1 MVWDESSGFIPDL
14 GISKQEWLMVLPASM
29 RLRGHRCFNRLHR
42 SSKRH
47 HGTLMVLRV
56 AAGDSN
62 LLRRELRGNQER
74 TCRCALVISNKVSKR
89 SVKRNRL
96 RRLLHDHLRR
106 RFEQRNDLAGRWLLI
121 SLRPEAAEAEP
132 TQLLEECDSLL
143 RIAGLDP

>member
-1 MVWDESSGFIPDL
+1 
-14 GISKQEWLMVLPASM
+14 
-29 RLRGHRCFNRLHR
+29 
-42 SSKRH
+42 
-47 HGTLMVLRV
+47 MVLRV
-56 AAGDSN
+56 ASGDSN
-62 LLRRELRGNQER
+62 LLRKELRGIQER

-106 RFEQRNDLAGRWLLI
+106 SFEQRSDLAGRWLLI

-143 RIAGLDP
+143 RNAGLEP

>member
-1 MVWDESSGFIPDL
+1 
-14 GISKQEWLMVLPASM
+14 MVLPASM

-42 SSKRH
+42 SSKRQ

-56 AAGDSN
+56 AEGDSN
-62 LLRRELRGNQER
+62 LLRRELRGIQER
-74 TCRCALVISNKVSKR
+74 TCRCGLVISNKVSKR

-121 SLRPEAAEAEP
+121 SLRQEAGEAEP

-143 RIAGLDP
+143 RSAGLDP

>member
-1 MVWDESSGFIPDL
+1 MNPEDSSHTVIL
-14 GISKQEWLMVLPASM
+14 KQDWLMVLPASM

-42 SSKRH
+42 SSKRQ

-62 LLRRELRGNQER
+62 LLRRELRGIQER

-143 RIAGLDP
+143 RSAGLDP

>member
-1 MVWDESSGFIPDL
+1 
-14 GISKQEWLMVLPASM
+14 MVLPASM

-42 SSKRH
+42 SSKRQL
-47 HGTLMVLRV
+47 GTLMVLRV

-62 LLRRELRGNQER
+62 LLRRELRGIQER

-106 RFEQRNDLAGRWLLI
+106 RFEQRKDLAGRWLLI
-121 SLRPEAAEAEP
+121 SIRPEAAEAEP

-143 RIAGLDP
+143 RCAGLDP

>member
-1 MVWDESSGFIPDL
+1 
-14 GISKQEWLMVLPASM
+14 MVLPASM

-42 SSKRH
+42 SSTRQ

-56 AAGDSN
+56 AASDSN
-62 LLRRELRGNQER
+62 LLRREMRGIQER

-106 RFEQRNDLAGRWLLI
+106 RFEQRNDLAGQWLLI

-132 TQLLEECDSLL
+132 TKLLEECDSLL
-143 RIAGLDP
+143 RSAGLDP

>member
-1 MVWDESSGFIPDL
+1 
-14 GISKQEWLMVLPASM
+14 
-29 RLRGHRCFNRLHR
+29 
-42 SSKRH
+42 
-47 HGTLMVLRV
+47 MVLRV
-56 AAGDSN
+56 AEGDSN
-62 LLRRELRGNQER
+62 LLRRELRGIQER

-96 RRLLHDHLRR
+96 RRLLHDHLRL

-143 RIAGLDP
+143 RSAGLDP

>member
-1 MVWDESSGFIPDL
+1 
-14 GISKQEWLMVLPASM
+14 MVLPASM

-42 SSKRH
+42 YSKRQ

-62 LLRRELRGNQER
+62 LLRRELRGIEEK

-89 SVKRNRL
+89 AVKRNRL

-106 RFEQRNDLAGRWLLI
+106 HFERRNDLAGQWLLL
-121 SLRPEAAEAEP
+121 SLRPEAAQAEP

-143 RIAGLDP
+143 RSAGLDP

>member
-1 MVWDESSGFIPDL
+1 
-14 GISKQEWLMVLPASM
+14 MVLPASM
-29 RLRGHRCFNRLHR
+29 RLRGHRCFNHLHR
-42 SSKRH
+42 SCKRQ

-62 LLRRELRGNQER
+62 LLRRELRGFQER

-106 RFEQRNDLAGRWLLI
+106 CFEQRKDLAGRWLLI

-143 RIAGLDP
+143 RSAGLDP

>member
-1 MVWDESSGFIPDL
+1 
-14 GISKQEWLMVLPASM
+14 MVLPATM

-42 SSKRH
+42 SSKRQD
-47 HGTLMVLRV
+47 GTLMVLRV

-62 LLRRELRGNQER
+62 LLRRELRRIEEK

-89 SVKRNRL
+89 AVMRNRL

-106 RFEQRNDLAGRWLLI
+106 HFERRNDLTGQWLLL

-143 RIAGLDP
+143 RRAGLDL

>member
-1 MVWDESSGFIPDL
+1 
-14 GISKQEWLMVLPASM
+14 MVLPASM
-29 RLRGHRCFNRLHR
+29 RLRGHRCFNRLQR
-42 SSKRH
+42 SSKRQ

-62 LLRRELRGNQER
+62 LLRRELRGIQER

-96 RRLLHDHLRR
+96 RRLLHDHLRQ

-143 RIAGLDP
+143 RSAGLDP

>member
-1 MVWDESSGFIPDL
+1 
-14 GISKQEWLMVLPASM
+14 MVLPASM
-29 RLRGHRCFNRLHR
+29 RLRGHRCFNHLHR
-42 SSKRH
+42 SSKRQ
-47 HGTLMVLRV
+47 HGILMVLRV

-62 LLRRELRGNQER
+62 LLRRELRGIQER

-96 RRLLHDHLRR
+96 RRLLHDHLRL

-143 RIAGLDP
+143 KSAGLNP